1 MHYISYLNWN
11 KLYRIYSGYWHSNV
25 IYGDILHYPIRLCT
39 VLLDYFGF
47 SALLLNSATNST
59 ISAIRDEPVTHICI
73 LYPQLDNAK
82 AEVGRKDTE
91 LLAVKTQMEALQ
103 RQHADHQHHITVLK
117 EQVIAKEGQYS
128 EHKAEVI
135 F

>member
-1 MHYISYLNWN
+1 MRFFWITL
-11 KLYRIYSGYWHSNV
+11 V
-25 IYGDILHYPIRLCT
+25 
-39 VLLDYFGF
+39 
-47 SALLLNSATNST
+47 LNSATDRS
-59 ISAIRDEPVTHICI
+59 ISAIRDELVPLICI
-73 LYPQLDNAK
+73 FTLSWDNAK

-117 EQVIAKEGQYS
+117 EQVIAKEGQYT

-135 F
+135 LKD

>member
-1 MHYISYLNWN
+1 MR
-11 KLYRIYSGYWHSNV
+11 RIYCGYLLNNV
-25 IYGDILHYPIRLCT
+25 ILIDILHYQFLCVRLFFIT
-39 VLLDYFGF
+39 LISLPF
-47 SALLLNSATNST
+47 LLNSATSST
-59 ISAIRDEPVTHICI
+59 ISVIRDGLVTRICI

-117 EQVIAKEGQYS
+117 EQVIAKEGQYT